1 MPEAVQLVLE
11 VAIAGT
17 SLGEYVLTTCTTEP
31 VGNWEAKVFGNP
43 ADVTALRD

>member
-1 MPEAVQLVLE
+1 MMPEAVQLVLE

-17 SLGEYVLTTCTTEP
+17 SLGEYTLTTCTTEP
-31 VGNWEAKVFGNP
+31 LGNP